1 MQLLI
6 IIFKSAAVKD
16 FLLSK
21 LSNCSGVRIIP
32 FGVKSSLK
40 CAGIIPWNPQ
50 LLYEPMYTLSFT
62 IAAIYFLVEPNDSL
76 LKVATS
82 NQILFK

>member
-1 MQLLI
+1 MQLSI
-6 IIFKSAAVKD
+6 RIFKSAAVKD

-40 CAGIIPWNPQ
+40 CAGIIPWNLFPGIPNYYMN
-50 LLYEPMYTLSFT
+50 LYTIYYLPLQQYISWLNLMTLF
-62 IAAIYFLVEPNDSL
+62 
-76 LKVATS
+76 
-82 NQILFK
+82 

>member
-21 LSNCSGVRIIP
+21 LSSCSGVRIIP

-50 LLYEPMYTLSFT
+50 LLYEPIYNLYYLPLQQYISWLNLMTLF
-62 IAAIYFLVEPNDSL
+62 
-76 LKVATS
+76 
-82 NQILFK
+82 

>member
-1 MQLLI
+1 MQLSI
-6 IIFKSAAVKD
+6 RIFKSAAVKD
-16 FLLSK
+16 FRLSK

-50 LLYEPMYTLSFT
+50 LLYEPIYNLLFT
-62 IAAIYFLVEPNDSL
+62 IAAIYSLVEPNDSL

>member
-1 MQLLI
+1 MQLSI
-6 IIFKSAAVKD
+6 RIFKSAAVKD
-16 FLLSK
+16 FRLSK
-21 LSNCSGVRIIP
+21 SSSCSGVRIIP
-32 FGVKSSLK
+32 FGIKSSLK
-40 CAGIIPWNPQ
+40 CAGIIPWNPK
-50 LLYEPMYTLSFT
+50 LLYEPIYNLLFT